1 MPPELLVRPR
11 CGLATFGK
19 RELLRKL
26 SRPVRAAA
34 LLLLAALAA
43 GVFTPTVAQQY
54 TFRGYGQS
62 DGLGNLSVT
71 CLVQDHAGY
80 LWICTE
86 NGLYRHE
93 GREFER
99 FGESAGLQDT
109 EVRSAVV
116 DAAGRLW
123 VGTAHDLYLFDGQK
137 FSAVRPDG
145 HALSV
150 AYGSR
155 LASSPDNRLW
165 VIDGER
171 LLELTPAEG
180 GRSWNARP
188 YFDEQQRQSIPALD
202 HLSSLYADP
211 RGRLWLGCGTRIC
224 SADSGQVSSWGA
236 AEGAPEDQWHAWA
249 VDAQRRLWVRGL
261 KHVLVLDSGAN
272 RFVSRDPPHSEITS
286 DILNVPL
293 IEDGHGSLLTRTDVG
308 LARWQQDHWEEIT
321 LSSGLPTTAIAALV
335 TTRDGT
341 LWLGIFGGGL
351 YRWLGYGTFESWTAR
366 RSPERN
372 PVWVMV
378 RAADNT
384 ITMGSRSGCLHIEA
398 RSRTTQPCDF
408 DGLPSD
414 EIQVVARDG
423 SGNLWLGEA
432 TGPLY
437 RVAGGERRAVHVAD
451 VPLMRKLF
459 VDSDG
464 RLWIGSNT
472 ALQIVQPGS
481 TQLSR
486 ESLPEGLGAITD
498 ITEDERGVLW
508 IATQGGLLRR
518 MNGAWRL
525 LQLPT
530 QAPEGFSSVVAA
542 GGGWYWA
549 SGASHGLMRLHV
561 SGGKADFAQWQTTPS
576 VAAAAVYFT
585 HVDRRGWLWMGTDA
599 GVVVYDGKQWRKFDQ
614 EDGLIW
620 NDTDQNSVYEDED
633 GSIWI
638 GTSGGLVH
646 VLRPEA
652 LLNTTLLDLRIASL
666 TVGTRRLETLSESSV
681 PWHHDLPLDVQLQ
694 ELNFSSA
701 SKTVL
706 KVRLRGLSEEWFRT
720 RDFDVHY
727 PALAPGQYTFEA
739 VAEDSDQQ
747 RTSAVIRR
755 DFEVSPPWWQ
765 TNRFR
770 ALAAVLLFGTVAA
783 AWRWSVV
790 RLERRRLTLEREL
803 REREALLER
812 ATRDPLTR
820 LWNRQAI
827 LEILMR
833 AMATAQAN
841 RRPLAVALIDIDHF
855 KRVNDTMGHL
865 VGDLVLR
872 SIAEHVTKGI
882 RAGDSLGRYG
892 GEELLLVL
900 PEATEQRPF
909 LPIERQQRAIAK
921 IPFVHDGVRFHVT
934 ASFGVAW
941 LATGGESM
949 EELIGRAD
957 EMLYVAKERG
967 RNRVEYALTGT

>member
-1 MPPELLVRPR
+1 MPPDPLVRPR

-19 RELLRKL
+19 CELIRKL
-26 SRPVRAAA
+26 SRPLRVAA
-34 LLLLAALAA
+34 LLLLAVLAPA
-43 GVFTPTVAQQY
+43 VLAPAVAQQY

-80 LWICTE
+80 LWVCTE
-86 NGLYRHE
+86 NGLYRHD
-93 GREFER
+93 GRDFQR
-99 FGESAGLQDT
+99 FGENEGLQDT
-109 EVRSAVV
+109 EIHNAVV

-137 FSAVRPDG
+137 FAAVRPDG

-150 AYGSR
+150 SYGWR
-155 LASSPDNRLW
+155 LASSLDNRLW
-165 VIDGER
+165 VIDSDR
-171 LLELTPAEG
+171 LLELTPATG
-180 GRSWNARP
+180 GQSWTARP
-188 YFDEQQRQSIPALD
+188 YFDEQQRQSLPALD
-202 HLSSLYADP
+202 HASSLYADVQ
-211 RGRLWLGCGTRIC
+211 GRLWLGCGTRIC
-224 SADSGQVSSWGA
+224 RADHGQVSSWGP
-236 AEGAPEDQWHAWA
+236 AEGAPEDEWHAWA
-249 VDAQRRLWVRGL
+249 VDAQQHLWVRGL
-261 KHVLVLDSGAN
+261 KHVLMLDDSTN
-272 RFVSRDPPHSEITS
+272 RFVDRDLPHAEITS
-286 DILNVPL
+286 EIVNIPL
-293 IEDGHGSLLTRTDVG
+293 VEDGHGSILARTDVG
-308 LARWQQDHWEEIT
+308 LARWQRDHWEEIT
-321 LSSGLPTTAIAALV
+321 LDSGLPNTAITTLF

-341 LWLGIFGGGL
+341 LWLGMSGGGL

-366 RSPERN
+366 RTPQHN
-372 PVWVMV
+372 PVWMMV
-378 RAADNT
+378 RGTDDT
-384 ITMGSRSGCLHIEA
+384 ITMGTRAGCLHIEA
-398 RSRTTQPCDF
+398 RFRTTQPCEF

-414 EIQVVARDG
+414 EIQVIARDG
-423 SGNLWLGEA
+423 SGNLWLGDA
-432 TGPLY
+432 IGPLY
-437 RVAGGERRAVHVAD
+437 RVAAGERRAVQVAD

-472 ALQIVQPGS
+472 ALQVVQPGA
-481 TQLSR
+481 TELSR
-486 ESLPEGLGAITD
+486 ESLPQGLGAITD
-498 ITEDERGVLW
+498 IAEDERGVLW
-508 IATQGGLLRR
+508 IATQGGLLQRT
-518 MNGAWRL
+518 NGAWRL
-525 LQLPT
+525 LTLPT
-530 QAPEGFSSVVAA
+530 QASEGFSSVVSA

-549 SGASHGLMRLHV
+549 AGASHGLMRLHV
-561 SGGKADFAQWQTTPS
+561 SGSKADFAQWQTLPS
-576 VAAAAVYFT
+576 IAAAAVYFT
-585 HVDRRGWLWMGTDA
+585 HLDRRGWLWVGTDA
-599 GVVVYDGKQWRKFDQ
+599 GVVVYNGRQWRKFDQ

-620 NDTDQNSVYEDED
+620 NDTTQNSVYEDED
-633 GSIWI
+633 GSIWF

-652 LLNTTLLDLRIASL
+652 LLNTTLLDLRIAGL
-666 TVGTRRLETLSESSV
+666 TVGTRRLDTLSDPSV

-706 KVRLRGLSEEWFRT
+706 KVRLRGLSDEWFRT

-739 VAEDSDQQ
+739 VAEDPDQQ
-747 RTSAVIRR
+747 RSSAIIRR
-755 DFEVSPPWWQ
+755 DFEVLPPWWQ
-765 TNRFR
+765 STGFR
-770 ALAAVLLFGTVAA
+770 ALAAAVLIGTLAA

-790 RLERRRLTLEREL
+790 RLERRRRTLEREL

-833 AMATAQAN
+833 AMESAQAN
-841 RRPLAVALIDIDHF
+841 RRPLAIALIDIDHF

-865 VGDLVLR
+865 MGDLVLR
-872 SIAEHVTKGI
+872 SIAEHVSKGI

-900 PEATEQRPF
+900 PDAVEQKPF
-909 LPIERQQRAIAK
+909 LPIERLQRAIAK

-941 LATGGESM
+941 FATGGESM